1 MLELNKEYT
10 YKEICS
16 VLGWKQ
22 STGNQKMKQIREIEA
37 SYEFFH
43 PENKKTHK
51 PKKSYI
57 FTKQLKEPEITDKRK
72 NNGAENL
79 FPDEDFDYLFK
90 YMLQRGKHFNEYH
103 QRGRMD
109 EVYVSQSV
117 IYKTFIG
124 YNFYEIMD
132 KIKYVKKN
140 KDGERDYL
148 NAMYI
153 FKSSCM
159 DAVKSN
165 TVTRI
170 CKKMDYKKNVM
181 PKGILRYENSKTKHM
196 VPDNE
201 LLDLYQYYMGMWLY
215 FCKVRS
221 ELQAI
226 ERGYYLYI
234 ITQIQ
239 KWFAEDKKYGVRR
252 YNRITID
259 MSEIED
265 FFPEDKK
272 VEELQK
278 KLLRIIIESIIK
290 SVSSRCTETKEYK
303 TKLKPEEKFLMVYYL
318 TELLRLTGLIKDYAG
333 KTVELLNILGEKYPE
348 LTGFI
353 EEIKKTEKQKS

>member
-1 MLELNKEYT
+1 
-10 YKEICS
+10 
-16 VLGWKQ
+16 
-22 STGNQKMKQIREIEA
+22 
-37 SYEFFH
+37 
-43 PENKKTHK
+43 
-51 PKKSYI
+51 
-57 FTKQLKEPEITDKRK
+57 
-72 NNGAENL
+72 
-79 FPDEDFDYLFK
+79 
-90 YMLQRGKHFNEYH
+90 
-103 QRGRMD
+103 
-109 EVYVSQSV
+109 
-117 IYKTFIG
+117 
-124 YNFYEIMD
+124 
-132 KIKYVKKN
+132 
-140 KDGERDYL
+140 
-148 NAMYI
+148 
-153 FKSSCM
+153 M